1 VVASGEF
8 HLGDG
13 RQRYTATA
21 ATLALGQPVVALAL
35 AYCDL
40 GALEASEPC
49 AALEVHKLIG
59 YFLARKNLQSKH
71 QIEQLAGL
79 FGSR

>member
-1 VVASGEF
+1 
-8 HLGDG
+8 
-13 RQRYTATA
+13 
-21 ATLALGQPVVALAL
+21 VVALAL